1 MSSVNAHLALPL
13 GTVYSLE
20 GGKGEEGVCKKL
32 IFAVVCV
39 RSKRHQRYFRGEHR
53 ASTLEES
60 NSLLDNISNSIL
72 KISCSGELLILLRP

>member
-1 MSSVNAHLALPL
+1 MSSANAHLALPL

-39 RSKRHQRYFRGEHR
+39 
-53 ASTLEES
+53 EE
-60 NSLLDNISNSIL
+60 
-72 KISCSGELLILLRP
+72 